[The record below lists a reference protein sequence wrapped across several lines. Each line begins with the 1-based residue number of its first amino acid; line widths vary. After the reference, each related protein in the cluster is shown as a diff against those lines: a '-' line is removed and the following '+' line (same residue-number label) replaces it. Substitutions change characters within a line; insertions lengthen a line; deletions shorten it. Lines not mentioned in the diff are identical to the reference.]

1 MMDKLSHMQIL
12 SKIEDLNT
20 NVYDC
25 ILKGD
30 INAFNKVIE
39 EFEDSGIMEQENFK
53 MTRKIYRFTN
63 PIFSIYGFPYLPGSS
78 KKIDEYITY
87 ATGYSIDTIM
97 AINHEQHF
105 YAMINNY
112 NQPREYDDD
121 GNYIRKAN
129 KKTIE
134 QRQQQLIDYIE
145 KLDHLYDSSI
155 QSKSL
160 HLVLDDKKFRKPFID
175 RVFELSELRKKLVL
189 IFNFELFGGKSIT
202 VKKLQAMTENEKLN
216 FLEEEMD
223 NIFKKNPNKTKKD
236 ILIYDNSTK
245 KKAQPIPVATS
256 YLRAKHIPHT
266 AWRHYYGKQ
275 KLPTN
280 IWFYI
285 ELAMY
290 LGIPSGEEIE
300 KFLNFH
306 GFTITSEMCV
316 LPKWKIM
323 NKFYVKGKDMM
334 RWLNAG
340 INYSVINAAFGW
352 EEDKPE
358 DNYKR

>member
-1 MMDKLSHMQIL
+1 MIDKLSHMQIL
-12 SKIEDLNT
+12 GKIEELNT

-39 EFEDSGIMEQENFK
+39 EFEDSGIMEQENFE

-63 PIFSIYGFPYLPGSS
+63 PIFSIYGFSYIPGSS
-78 KKIDEYITY
+78 KKIDKYIEW
-87 ATGYSIDTIM
+87 ATGYPIDAIM
-97 AINHEQHF
+97 TLNHEQHF

-121 GNYIRKAN
+121 GNYIRKVN

-145 KLDHLYDSSI
+145 KLDHLYDSTP
-155 QSKSL
+155 QSGSL

-175 RVFELSELRKKLVL
+175 KIYELSKMKKKLTI
-189 IFNFELFGGKSIT
+189 IFNFELVGKKNPLT
-202 VKKLQAMTENEKLN
+202 KKDYDRMSELQKLN
-216 FLEEEMD
+216 FFTNQMD
-223 NIFKKNPNKTKKD
+223 NLYQNTQNEKDVLNKKDVLTYSVTKKNEAK
-236 ILIYDNSTK
+236 Y
-245 KKAQPIPVATS
+245 IPVMTS
-256 YLRAKHIPHT
+256 YLRAKNIAHT
-266 AWRHYYGKQ
+266 AWKHYYGKQ
-275 KLPTN
+275 KLPSN

-285 ELAMY
+285 EMAMY

-306 GFTITSEMCV
+306 GYTITSEMCV

-340 INYSVINAAFGW
+340 IDYDIINAMFGW
-352 EEDKPE
+352 GLEETE
-358 DNYKR
+358 

>member
-1 MMDKLSHMQIL
+1 MIDKLSHMQIL
-12 SKIEDLNT
+12 SKIEELNT

-25 ILKGD
+25 LLKGD

-39 EFEDSGIMEQENFK
+39 EFEDSGIMEQENFE

-63 PIFSIYGFPYLPGSS
+63 PIFSIYGFPYIPGSS

-87 ATGYSIDTIM
+87 ATGYPIDTIM
-97 AINHEQHF
+97 AINQEQHF

-134 QRQQQLIDYIE
+134 QRQQQLIEYIE

-160 HLVLDDKKFRKPFID
+160 LLVLDDKNFRKPFID
-175 RVFELSELRKKLVL
+175 RVFELSKLKKKLTI
-189 IFNFELFGGKSIT
+189 IFNFELVG
-202 VKKLQAMTENEKLN
+202 
-216 FLEEEMD
+216 
-223 NIFKKNPNKTKKD
+223 KKNPLIDDDYKKMSELQKLTFFTNQMDNLYQNTENKKDVLTYSITKKHEAK
-236 ILIYDNSTK
+236 Y
-245 KKAQPIPVATS
+245 IPVMTS

-266 AWRHYYGKQ
+266 AWKNYHCNQ
-275 KLPTN
+275 KLSMN
-280 IWFYI
+280 VWFYI
-285 ELAMY
+285 EMAMY

-306 GFTITSEMCV
+306 GFTINSEMCV

-334 RWLNAG
+334 RWLDAG
-340 INYSVINAAFGW
+340 IDYDIINAMFGW
-352 EEDKPE
+352 ELGETE
-358 DNYKR
+358 